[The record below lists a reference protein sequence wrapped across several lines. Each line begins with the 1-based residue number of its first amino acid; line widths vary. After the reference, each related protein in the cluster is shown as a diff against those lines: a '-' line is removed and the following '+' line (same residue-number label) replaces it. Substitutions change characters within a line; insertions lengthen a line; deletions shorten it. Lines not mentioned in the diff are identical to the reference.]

1 MKIHPIFAVVGL
13 TLVLSGC
20 ASSSSQSG
28 PPPTPTPMS
37 QKIDVVSSYHMP
49 AHYVVVG
56 NVMGDSISMLKKR
69 ARELG
74 ADAIVNPRKVDP
86 VSGWATT
93 QAIKYTK

>member
-1 MKIHPIFAVVGL
+1 MKIHPILAVVSL
-13 TLVLSGC
+13 SLVLFGC
-20 ASSSSQSG
+20 ASSSSESG
-28 PPPTPTPMS
+28 PPPTPTPVS
-37 QKIDVVSSYHMP
+37 QQIEVVSANHMP

-56 NVMGDSISMLKKR
+56 NVMGDSISMLKQR